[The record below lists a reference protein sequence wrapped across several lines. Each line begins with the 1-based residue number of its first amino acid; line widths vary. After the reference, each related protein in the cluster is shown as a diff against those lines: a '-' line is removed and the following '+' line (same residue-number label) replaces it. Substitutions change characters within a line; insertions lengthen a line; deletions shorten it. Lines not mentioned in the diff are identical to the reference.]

1 MSRTGKETSEME
13 PLDALQMNGKQSRA
27 IRLSVNPQADFRQVI
42 HTLEAIVLPPVRVN
56 EEHVRFAVLE
66 LLNNSIRA
74 HREKGESRDISIDL
88 AISDGRLVVQIRD
101 FGGGFDTGKLPYSLE
116 ADPSRL
122 DLHSPEFEEYQ
133 KRNGFKRFGMGIYVA
148 KKTFDEFRLVFFD
161 ERDQPMSWSQGKTV
175 GTLIILSV
183 GTRSSA
189 GGSAPRGKEG
199 SREAANGN

>member
-1 MSRTGKETSEME
+1 MGN
-13 PLDALQMNGKQSRA
+13 LDALQMNGKQSRS

-56 EEHVRFAVLE
+56 EDHVRFAALE

-74 HREKGESRDISIDL
+74 HREKGDPRDISIDL
-88 AISDGRLVVQIRD
+88 TISDGRLVVTIRD

-116 ADPSRL
+116 ADPSGL

-148 KKTFDEFRLVFFD
+148 KKTFDEFRLVFLD
-161 ERDQPMSWSQGKTV
+161 ERDQPMSWRPGKTV

-183 GTRSSA
+183 GTRVSED
-189 GGSAPRGKEG
+189 PQ
-199 SREAANGN
+199 EAASGK